1 MRELRISTL
10 AANAES
16 NAIGALLSNG
26 YLRIYPAPKS
36 LSADDAVLVPH
47 LAELRFAEIAFNDA
61 VDGVIASL
69 PLLPDTNTAGGGEAA
84 WFRAFTESE
93 ESVFDGTVGLSGHD
107 INLQKS
113 TAIHPGGE
121 LHISSIVYRVR
132 KNS

>member
-10 AANAES
+10 AANAEA

-84 WFRAFTESE
+84 WFRAFTEGE
-93 ESVFDGTVGLSGHD
+93 ESVFDGTVGLLGYD

-113 TAIHPGGE
+113 TSIHPGGE